1 MRRRARVSR
10 IRRDGPVHRQR
21 SRHRKIENARRL
33 PRILSVRKRNRTAGE
48 ARIEDAVITLI
59 VQLQSLPES
68 RRTTAVREIARQPLL
83 LVVLVLAEA
92 RVVGDDPS
100 RGVNGQIAVNGDVTR
115 RELRQRRAL
124 FHDAAIVRHADPR
137 ATGQRHVGAERVC
150 LLGGQ
155 HPLAVHGLRRLGT
168 EGKRA
173 TVVAKNTVER
183 GRFAF
188 NREDTVQSVRQRES
202 PPLRHGEDRTAAKT
216 EAIEC
221 PIPFSR
227 DERHRTRKG
236 LRRHVRDI
244 VDEQR
249 AICLRRILH
258 KDGAGTAMVVTFAR
272 AVALKRLDGRLQLE
286 RREIDRRRRSRDDRH
301 TSAATLVVLLVR
313 PPRARGDRARTRHL
327 VGLEVD
333 GSSRRRS
340 AQCQPRVPAVA
351 ARIGADCAVHHRIA
365 RGDDVDGAAAD
376 RDRVVARRRLVAET
390 DVDRL
395 LDIVIGRETIAAEPT
410 AVRCLRRRE
419 VARIRLIIA
428 LVRRVNASVLTNR
441 ERADVKTDAIRFV
454 RHQVRKIVAD
464 VVPRLA
470 RQGVRERT
478 GVNRHRSR
486 HGHHR
491 EVALLGIDGL
501 QFDDARIAVVLRP
514 ALHRVRRVRI
524 PGAVRGRDVAVEQ
537 HVLRRERCVSVRPV
551 RIHRSRTR
559 LGRHPRVVLGA
570 RRQIRERE
578 IDCLGN
584 GRIRAGRQGNGH
596 GNVFRYR
603 HVHARHEFD
612 DRRCLAGRDRH
623 RTGRSLPCLTFRR
636 TLGCRRKAVVD
647 DERIRIGIRTRDAD
661 LSRLAAVFVR
671 IPNLRERQRARIE

>member
-1 MRRRARVSR
+1 MRRTRKHALKSVALGIPFLAHARAAHGDLRRRVNR
-10 IRRDGPVHRQR
+10 EVA
-21 SRHRKIENARRL
+21 RHRRRTNAVFGQGRRL
-33 PRILSVRKRNRTAGE
+33 VVDG
-48 ARIEDAVITLI
+48 
-59 VQLQSLPES
+59 
-68 RRTTAVREIARQPLL
+68 REILH
-83 LVVLVLAEA
+83 AETRA
-92 RVVGDDPS
+92 IHQR
-100 RGVNGQIAVNGDVTR
+100 QIAVDRIGR
-115 RELRQRRAL
+115 
-124 FHDAAIVRHADPR
+124 PR
-137 ATGQRHVGAERVC
+137 GEG
-150 LLGGQ
+150 
-155 HPLAVHGLRRLGT
+155 PLAVHCLRRLGT

-249 AICLRRILH
+249 AVCLRRILH

-301 TSAATLVVLLVR
+301 TSAAALVVLLVR

-340 AQCQPRVPAVA
+340 AQCQARVPAVA

-376 RDRVVARRRLVAET
+376 CNRVVARRRLVAET

-395 LDIVIGRETIAAEPT
+395 LDIVIGRETVAAEPT

-419 VARIRLIIA
+419 AARIRLIIA

-501 QFDDARIAVVLRP
+501 QLDDARIAVVLRP

-537 HVLRRERCVSVRPV
+537 HVLRRERCVSIRPV

-603 HVHARHEFD
+603 HVHTRHEFD